1 MSRLPKHRMEEAK
14 EKLREKLSYE
24 RLIKLPRYR
33 NLTREQYFVL
43 IKNIESIC
51 LIMLEAYLDSIKA

>member
-1 MSRLPKHRMEEAK
+1 MDKLPKHRMEEAK

-24 RLIKLPRYR
+24 CLIKLPRYR
-33 NLTREQYFVL
+33 NLTKKQYFVL

-51 LIMLEAYLDSIKA
+51 QIMLEAYLESTKV